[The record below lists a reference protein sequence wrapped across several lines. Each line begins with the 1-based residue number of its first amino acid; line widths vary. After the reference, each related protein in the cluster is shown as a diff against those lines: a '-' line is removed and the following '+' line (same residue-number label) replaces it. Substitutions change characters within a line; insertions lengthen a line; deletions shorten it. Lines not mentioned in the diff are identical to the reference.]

1 MQTKVFEGKTYKEA
15 YSKLKLELGPDAI
28 IIDQREIMKG
38 GFLGLFGTKV
48 YEIVGMLGTNFKVPP
63 IRKFNSEKSKTED
76 ILQTNKD
83 QILSVLNRKK
93 AFKTYSNISNKTLDL
108 SNESTTDNNVN
119 VELAELKK
127 LIICLN
133 TKVEG
138 IVSSKDESKECQSGA
153 IFGRIKNDIKDTVH
167 KNLKVIWDCLC
178 ENDFC
183 LKLSNKVMHALKDI
197 KDISNVT
204 NVLNEFVKV
213 LESRCN
219 FFEKEKETKSVGQ
232 PKIIFLVGPT
242 GVGKTTT
249 LQKLAAPYAIKNKD
263 VGLITIDTYRLAAPE
278 QLEAYA
284 SVIDV
289 PVLTAFSK
297 EELYNFV
304 DTYSNKDYIFI
315 DTVGRSPS
323 DIKEIKNISDFI
335 KELRMNTEVQLVIS
349 ATTKEKDILKI
360 MDNFKILNYE
370 KIIFTK
376 LDETSTLGP
385 IFNVMQSSKVP
396 IAYFTNGQDVPCDI
410 MVADKKKFVKH
421 FMKLNFKKKKTKK
434 ESNTTTQGIENE

>member
-1 MQTKVFEGKTYKEA
+1 M
-15 YSKLKLELGPDAI
+15 
-28 IIDQREIMKG
+28 
-38 GFLGLFGTKV
+38 
-48 YEIVGMLGTNFKVPP
+48 
-63 IRKFNSEKSKTED
+63 
-76 ILQTNKD
+76 
-83 QILSVLNRKK
+83 NRKK

-108 SNESTTDNNVN
+108 SNESKTDNNVN

-153 IFGRIKNDIKDTVH
+153 IFGRIKNDIKDTMP

-323 DIKEIKNISDFI
+323 ENQ
-335 KELRMNTEVQLVIS
+335 ELP
-349 ATTKEKDILKI
+349 A
-360 MDNFKILNYE
+360 
-370 KIIFTK
+370 
-376 LDETSTLGP
+376 
-385 IFNVMQSSKVP
+385 
-396 IAYFTNGQDVPCDI
+396 
-410 MVADKKKFVKH
+410 
-421 FMKLNFKKKKTKK
+421 
-434 ESNTTTQGIENE
+434 